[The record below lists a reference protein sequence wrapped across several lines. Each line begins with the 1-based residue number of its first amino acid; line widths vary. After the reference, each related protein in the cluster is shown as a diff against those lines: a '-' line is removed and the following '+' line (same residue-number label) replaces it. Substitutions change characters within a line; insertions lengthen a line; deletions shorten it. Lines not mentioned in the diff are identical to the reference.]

1 MEKITEKVTFVEGVQ
16 ATASVV
22 AVSSSTLVN
31 LENANLYLALVTQG
45 VATTAGTVTVSIYQ
59 STASTWAGAVATLIT
74 SSVLTG
80 SSTTASRLLKLEL
93 DPSQLTEG
101 YNHVG
106 IYVQKADTAS
116 GISAVHVL
124 GNERY

>member
-1 MEKITEKVTFVEGVQ
+1 MEKITEKVTFVEGVLP
-16 ATASVV
+16 TASLV

-31 LENANLYLALVTQG
+31 LENARKYLAVVQQG

-59 STASTWAGAVATLIT
+59 STASTWSGAVATLIT
-74 SSVLTG
+74 ASVLTG
-80 SSTTASRLLKLEL
+80 SSTTASRVLKVEL

-101 YNHVG
+101 YGYVG

-116 GISAVHVL
+116 AVSAVHVL
-124 GNERY
+124 GDERY